1 MTVGVTHSP
10 LPADD
15 KQVLDKTDVVGLGVW
30 LPLCTPNLI
39 IAYAKE
45 HIQNRRLLSGRQ
57 GQTLQQQLVR
67 DICKLICYN
76 AAYLSCQ
83 F

>member
-1 MTVGVTHSP
+1 MTVGVTHSL

-15 KQVLDKTDVVGLGVW
+15 KQVLDKTDVGLGVW
-30 LPLCTPNLI
+30 LPLCTLNLI

-45 HIQNRRLLSGRQ
+45 HIQNRRLLSSRQ
-57 GQTLQQQLVR
+57 GQTLQQQLVS

-76 AAYLSCQ
+76 TANLSCQ